1 MNLVENAFRQLFPD
15 KEFNFSAEIT
25 YSRAFKEYNANV
37 KYRPNHLEFRLSHL
51 YADVS
56 EEIVIGLIQSLLLR
70 IFKKKASTI
79 NIELY
84 DKFIR
89 NLPKYSRTTKT
100 DPVLEASFARVNE
113 KYFYGFLE
121 RPNLAWGGH
130 TLTQLGS
137 YHYASDT
144 ITLSRILEKE
154 PGLLD
159 YVMYHEMLHKKH
171 QFFSKDGRSYHHTR
185 LFRQK
190 EREYED
196 PEIEKKLKKFL
207 RNRKLRKLLKFW

>member
-1 MNLVENAFRQLFPD
+1 MNLVEQAFKQLFPD
-15 KEFNFSAEIT
+15 KEFIFTAKII
-25 YSRAFKEYNANV
+25 YSRAFNDYNANV
-37 KYRPNHLEFRLSHL
+37 KYRGNALEFRLSYL
-51 YADVS
+51 YKDIS
-56 EEIVIGLIQSLLLR
+56 EEIVIGLLQSLLLR
-70 IFKKKASTI
+70 IFKKKATTI

-89 NLPKYSRTTKT
+89 NLPKYSRITKT
-100 DPVLEASFARVNE
+100 DPALEASFSRVNE

-121 RPNLAWGGH
+121 KPNLVWGGH

-144 ITLSRILEKE
+144 ITISRILEKD

-171 QFFSKDGRSYHHTR
+171 KFYSKNGRSYHHTK
-185 LFRQK
+185 LFRTK
-190 EREYED
+190 EKEFED
-196 PEIEKKLKKFL
+196 KQAEEKLKKLL
-207 RNRKLRKLLKFW
+207 RNKRIRKLFRFW

>member
-1 MNLVENAFRQLFPD
+1 MNLVEKAFRQLLPD
-15 KEFNFSAEIT
+15 QDYAFTSEIA
-25 YSRAFKEYNANV
+25 YSRAFKDYNANV
-37 KYRPNHLEFRLSHL
+37 KYRGSHLEFRLSFL
-51 YADVS
+51 YRDVS

-89 NLPKYSRTTKT
+89 NLPKYSRITRT
-100 DPVLEASFARVNE
+100 DPLLEASFKRVNE

-121 RPNLAWGGH
+121 KPNLGWGGH
-130 TLTQLGS
+130 NLTQLGS

-144 ITLSRILEKE
+144 ITLSRVLEKDQQ
-154 PGLLD
+154 LLD

-171 QFFSKDGRSYHHTR
+171 QFHSKDGRSYHHTK
-185 LFRQK
+185 LFRAK
-190 EREYED
+190 EREFED
-196 PEIEKKLKKFL
+196 KKAEEKLKKL
-207 RNRKLRKLLKFW
+207 LRKHRIKRIFRFW